1 MVTLAGEPGST
12 QQALRQA
19 AVNAHEILWRDFVD
33 PRTSQLYTYLEPR
46 TRRPKLPSPADI
58 AARRPNISGWG
69 TAIENC
75 ALDGGAYLAALVDRH
90 AVSGSREHAA
100 EARRIY
106 QGLRLIAA
114 AARRR
119 GFIPRGVLPEGK
131 THYPESS
138 VDQYTKYVHGLW
150 RYYRS
155 PIPTDSEKAE
165 IRGIVAAMLARL
177 EADRFAILSDTGERM
192 TFGALDA
199 LRPSRAE
206 RLLAIVLAGADV
218 TGDPHWRAVYERLR
232 PPRLAHCRGKGGEP
246 WVLVQNQLALFLLR
260 HLEED
265 PKVRSVY
272 EAGSHEVARA
282 CLVSWDLSRKMLA
295 SRRSNQL
302 AGAFAIVLT
311 EDKALIAQHLDKIRA
326 SVLALDATLL
336 SIGQFR
342 TTECIVWSLARQ
354 GIVSAQ

>member
-1 MVTLAGEPGST
+1 MARALA
-12 QQALRQA
+12 A
-19 AVNAHEILWRDFVD
+19 D
-33 PRTSQLYTYLEPR
+33 P
-46 TRRPKLPSPADI
+46 
-58 AARRPNISGWG
+58 
-69 TAIENC
+69 
-75 ALDGGAYLAALVDRH
+75 AYLLMD
-90 AVSGSREHAA
+90 E
-100 EARRIY
+100 
-106 QGLRLIAA
+106 
-114 AARRR
+114 
-119 GFIPRGVLPEGK
+119 P
-131 THYPESS
+131 
-138 VDQYTKYVHGLW
+138 
-150 RYYRS
+150 
-155 PIPTDSEKAE
+155 
-165 IRGIVAAMLARL
+165 
-177 EADRFAILSDTGERM
+177 
-192 TFGALDA
+192 FGALDA

-282 CLVSWDLSRKMLA
+282 CPVSWDLSRKMLA

-326 SVLALDATLL
+326 SVLALDATSL
-336 SIGQFR
+336 SMGQFR